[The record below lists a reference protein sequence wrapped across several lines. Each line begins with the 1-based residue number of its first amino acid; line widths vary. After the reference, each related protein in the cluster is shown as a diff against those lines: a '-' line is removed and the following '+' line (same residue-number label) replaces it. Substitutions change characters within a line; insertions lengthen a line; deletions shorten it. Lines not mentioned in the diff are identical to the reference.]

1 MSRTALLL
9 LGIFLLGGCA
19 TARSLDDT
27 RLKAPDR
34 VVSDTYAFAFDE
46 VYRAARQSVLDLEFV
61 VERELPQEG
70 KIYAK
75 TAPNMAKVLIYK
87 TGFGERVGVYVTA
100 LGERQTKVEVAT
112 QKSNRLEVGFRDYRR
127 VILKLIRARLEG
139 NKA

>member
-1 MSRTALLL
+1 MKHWFL
-9 LGIFLLGGCA
+9 IVFLLAGCA

-27 RLKAPDR
+27 RLKTPGR
-34 VVSDTYAFAFDE
+34 VVSDTYDFAFDE

-61 VERELPQEG
+61 VEREVAREG

-87 TGFGERVGVYVTA
+87 TGFGEHVGVYVTP
-100 LGERQTKVEVAT
+100 LSERQTKVEVAT

-139 NKA
+139 NKAP